1 MGYFTTITNN
11 YQQLINFFPD
21 LKMILAMKNNQPQ
34 ADLGNSP
41 SCLGNRKK
49 FAGHRPPFN
58 WLPSTDHY
66 FKKSFS
72 SPRPLSLARR

>member
-1 MGYFTTITNN
+1 MKMGYFTTIINN

-41 SCLGNRKK
+41 GSLGTRNYS
-49 FAGHRPPFN
+49 
-58 WLPSTDHY
+58 LTDAA
-66 FKKSFS
+66 KA
-72 SPRPLSLARR
+72 PL